1 MQSIAVAI
9 IFSSSGSL
17 GEAGSSM
24 FAFDYKGVVI
34 VPKDSIP
41 KEIDVEEL
49 AIEVVSS
56 ICFVCRRVVHSI
68 PIHSA

>member
-1 MQSIAVAI
+1 
-9 IFSSSGSL
+9 
-17 GEAGSSM
+17 M